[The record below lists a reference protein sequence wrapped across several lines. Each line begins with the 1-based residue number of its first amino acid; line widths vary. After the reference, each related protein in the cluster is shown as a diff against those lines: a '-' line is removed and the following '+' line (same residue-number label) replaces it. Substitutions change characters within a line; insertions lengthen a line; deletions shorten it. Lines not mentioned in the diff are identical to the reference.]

1 MAYKAIVIDDDVATL
16 ELMKFQLDAEGF
28 DVTTAENGQAGIN
41 FVAETEFD
49 IILTDLNLPDFDGI
63 EMVRRCKEISPDTEI
78 IMITGFGSTEKTIE
92 ATKAGAFHYVE
103 KPIEFEELLLLIE
116 KAIDRKR
123 QSAEIKELRGKL
135 SSRNSYE
142 GVIGGSRAM
151 QDIYEIIESVAESDA
166 NIFILGESGTGKEV
180 VANAIHYKSHRS
192 KKPFVKLNCSAL
204 PKELI
209 ESELFGHKKGSFTG
223 AIGDKE
229 GFLGRANGGSLLLDE
244 IGEMPASLQ
253 PKLLR
258 VLQERIYYRV
268 GDDKPQSVDFRLI
281 SSTNRNPFDAIQD
294 GNLREDLYYRI
305 NTIEIKIPPLRE
317 RMEDVPMLAEHFLE
331 VYGEKYKRNNL
342 DFSERAYE
350 QMLNY
355 NWRGNVRELQHVIER
370 AILLSKGGKI
380 NELNIPKNLDNSISI
395 ASISKGRNKLNVNS
409 QNGLAKDINENN
421 ANGLL
426 DTKDLKGEELFEEIG
441 KFIVEKLPEPD
452 GSAEQNDVFNS
463 LENGVVLAALKR
475 TNGNKQAAANLLGLY
490 RPRLYGMIKRHNL
503 DEKI

>member
-1 MAYKAIVIDDDVATL
+1 MIKKALVIDDDVSTL
-16 ELMKFQLDAEGF
+16 ELMKFQLEAEGF
-28 DVTTAENGQAGIN
+28 EVVTVERGRAGLELVEEIK
-41 FVAETEFD
+41 FD

-103 KPIEFEELLLLIE
+103 KPVEFEELLLLIE
-116 KAIDRKR
+116 KAIDRTR

-135 SSRNSYE
+135 SSRTSYE
-142 GVIGGSRAM
+142 GVIGGSRSM

-166 NIFILGESGTGKEV
+166 NILILGESGTGKEV
-180 VANAIHYKSHRS
+180 IANAIHYKSHRS

-204 PKELI
+204 PKDLI

-223 AIGDKE
+223 AISDKE
-229 GFLGRANGGSLLLDE
+229 GFLGRADGGSLLLDE

-268 GDDKPQSVDFRLI
+268 GSDKPQEVDFRLI
-281 SSTNRNPFDAIQD
+281 SSTNRSPFEAIQE

-317 RMEDVPMLAEHFLE
+317 RMEDVPMLAEHFLQI
-331 VYGEKYKRNNL
+331 YAEKYKREGCE
-342 DFSERAYE
+342 FSERAYD

-370 AILLSKGGKI
+370 AILLCKGGRI
-380 NELNIPKNLDNSISI
+380 TELNIPKNLDNSILL
-395 ASISKGRNKLNVNS
+395 ASISRNANLGKADS
-409 QNGLAKDINENN
+409 QNAAGQFAAGNN
-421 ANGLL
+421 SDSLPNTGSLSGAA
-426 DTKDLKGEELFEEIG
+426 LFEEIG
-441 KFIVEKLPEPD
+441 KFIVGKLPEPTGD
-452 GSAEQNDVFNS
+452 TEQSDVFNS
-463 LENGVVLAALKR
+463 LENVVVSAALKR